1 MPTYEYVCPSCDTRT
16 EEYRTISKRDDPV
29 ACAACDGL
37 AERAISVPLPAH
49 FGLPGQGN
57 GIKYE
62 DGSGM
67 STNTKL
73 GKRRD
78 QVSA

>member
-1 MPTYEYVCPSCDTRT
+1 MPTYEYRCPSCDTIT
-16 EEYRTISKRDDPV
+16 DAFRTISKRNDPIP
-29 ACAACDGL
+29 CATCGDAATL
-37 AERAISVPLPAH
+37 AISVPLPAH
-49 FGLPGQGN
+49 FGLPGQGGG

-73 GKRRD
+73 GKRGA
-78 QVSA
+78 VSA